1 MKLTKSLLKTSFS
14 FRKYITVL
22 FLPVLI
28 TSSFR
33 NIVNGQG
40 SKIKEEL
47 RSIVTYPFSDPNPLP
62 STAINSMVS
71 PFYPYYVFDGYSDKS
86 VTREWKVVTL
96 ENEFINVKVLPE
108 VGGKVWGATEKSTG
122 LDFVYLNKVL
132 KFRAIGI
139 RGPWTSGGIE
149 HNFGL
154 DLGHAPWTSSPV
166 DYLLKENTD
175 GSVSCIVGGMDL
187 ASRTQWRINI
197 RLPADKACFE
207 TSGIWYNPNPLHD
220 AYLSWENAG
229 FKATNDLQFFFPGNH
244 YIGHDGSVDE
254 WPIDNQ
260 GRNLSFYRENNFGSS
275 KSYHVSGF
283 YTDWFGGYWHDS
295 DFGFGHWAPY
305 SDVPGKKIWIWSLAR
320 DGAIWENLL
329 TDNDGQ
335 YIEAQS
341 GVKFNQAS
349 YESGF
354 NSPYDQLSIRP
365 YYTETKSEY
374 WFPVKNSGGMVDASH
389 AGTLNVVSRN
399 DSLLIT
405 ISPNAS
411 ISDSLYL
418 FLNGH
423 LTSSEYIRVNP
434 MQTYR
439 KRIALTKDKTDNIIV
454 KVGNN
459 LLTYNSDNKDI
470 IIERPVRT
478 ISPEDYNFSEHLFRL
493 AEDMNAM
500 RDYEKAMKLYL
511 ECIQKEPAHSKA
523 LNKISELCYRM
534 EKYQEGAVFA
544 KRTLEINTYDGGANF
559 IYGVIQK
566 RLGDLFKAEEAL
578 SVAARTME
586 YRSGSFLEIAGIKL
600 QQKDYANAV
609 EYAVKAIDFNRL
621 NITAYEYM
629 ASAYRKMMNKSE
641 ASRKINELLEIDPL
655 NHYARFEQYL
665 LEPTSENLSTFKS
678 HIVNELP
685 HETYLELAIRY
696 ANQGMDSEAIRVLEE
711 GPDYPIIS
719 YWLAYLNRVNEPQKS
734 LKYLENATKK
744 SPFLVFPFRLETIN
758 VLNWALQAKDSWKTK
773 YYLGLIYWH
782 IDRPEKASE
791 LFEQC
796 GDLPDYAPFYITRAI
811 LNQNYN
817 NNESSSLND
826 FKRANTINP
835 SEWRAWHYLS
845 NFQHHTGA
853 FQEQLRNTEKS
864 FKLFPENPVIGID
877 YVKALINTG
886 NFKGALK
893 VLNNITILP
902 QEGAHEGHD
911 LYELANLSQ
920 AVSLI
925 EQKKFNEAIK
935 YINDSKNWPEN
946 LGAGKPFEPDNRFQD
961 YLSSFCF
968 RRIGKDEIADNYSN
982 QIISYSEKNWKGSGD
997 PLNIYIATMVF
1008 DEAGKKQEAALAM
1021 EKWKND
1027 QDSLRNWRIA
1037 SGSLSPRV
1045 QWLMAKYH
1053 GNKEEYS
1060 RLEKEISDIY
1070 SETRYRLLLKS
1081 INILNS
1087 QK

>member
-1 MKLTKSLLKTSFS
+1 MSSL
-14 FRKYITVL
+14 RKYIKLL
-22 FLPVLI
+22 FLLI
-28 TSSFR
+28 PAISSFR
-33 NIVNGQG
+33 TIVTAQG
-40 SKIKEEL
+40 SSIKEEIK
-47 RSIVTYPFSDPNPLP
+47 SIVTYPYSDPNPLP

-71 PFYPYYVFDGYSDKS
+71 PFYPYFVFDGYTDKGIAKD
-86 VTREWKVVTL
+86 WKVVSL
-96 ENEFINVKVLPE
+96 ENEFISVKVLPE

-187 ASRTQWRINI
+187 ASRTQWRVNI

-207 TSGIWYNPNPLHD
+207 TYSIWYNPNPLHD

-229 FKATNDLQFFFPGNH
+229 FKATDDLQFFFPGNH
-244 YIGHDGSVDE
+244 YIGHDGSIEE

-260 GRNLSFYRENNFGSS
+260 GRDLSFYRENNFGTS

-305 SDVPGKKIWIWSLAR
+305 SDAPGKKIWIWSLAR
-320 DGAIWENLL
+320 DGAIWEDLL

-349 YESGF
+349 HESGF

-374 WFPVKNSGGMVDASH
+374 WFPVKSTGGIVDASH
-389 AGTLNVVSRN
+389 AGTLNVISLN
-399 DSLLIT
+399 DSLIIT

-423 LTSSEYIRVNP
+423 LTSSEYIRVKP
-434 MQTYR
+434 MQPYR
-439 KRIALTKDKTDNIIV
+439 KAIAINKDKTDDIIV

-470 IIERPVRT
+470 IIERPVRSN
-478 ISPEDYNFSEHLFRL
+478 SPHDYGSSEHLFRL

-511 ECIQKEPAHSKA
+511 ECIQKEPAHTKA

-534 EKYQEGAVFA
+534 EKYREGAEYA

-566 RLGDLFKAEEAL
+566 KLGDLIRAEEAF

-586 YRSGSFLEIAGIKL
+586 YRSGSCLEIAGINL
-600 QQKDYANAV
+600 QQKDYSRAV
-609 EYAVKAIDFNRL
+609 EYAVKAIDYNRF
-621 NITAYEYM
+621 NITAYEYL
-629 ASAYRKMMNKSE
+629 SSCYRKMMNKSE
-641 ASRKINELLEIDPL
+641 AINTIRELLEIDPL

-665 LEPTSENLSTFKS
+665 LNPTSENLKSFKS
-678 HIVNELP
+678 LIINELP

-696 ANQGMDSEAIRVLEE
+696 TNQGMDSEAIRVLEE
-711 GPDYPIIS
+711 APEYPIVL
-719 YWLAYLNRVNEPQKS
+719 YWLAYLNRVNEPEKS
-734 LKYLENATKK
+734 IKHLENAAKN

-758 VLNWALQAKDSWKTK
+758 VLNWALQESDSWKTK

-782 IDRPEKASE
+782 IDRPEKALE

-796 GDLPDYAPFYITRAI
+796 EDIPDYAPFYIARGI
-811 LNQNYN
+811 LNQSYSN
-817 NNESSSLND
+817 NNSTSCKD
-826 FKRANTINP
+826 FKRAHTINP

-845 NFQHHTGA
+845 SCQQKTGA
-853 FQEQLRNTEKS
+853 FQEQLKNSEKS
-864 FKLFPENPVIGID
+864 YKMFPENPVIGID

-886 NFKGALK
+886 NFRKSLK
-893 VLNNITILP
+893 VLDNITILP
-902 QEGAHEGHD
+902 QEGAREGHD

-925 EQKKFNEAIK
+925 EQKKFDEAIK
-935 YINDSKNWPEN
+935 YIDDSKNWPEN
-946 LGAGKPFEPDNRFQD
+946 LGAGEPYDPDNRFQD

-968 RRIGKDEIADNYSN
+968 RMKGKDELADNYSN
-982 QIISYSEKNWKGSGD
+982 QIISYSGKNWKGAGD
-997 PLNIYIATMVF
+997 PSNIYIATMVF
-1008 DEAGKKQEAALAM
+1008 DKAGKNREAAIAM
-1021 EKWKND
+1021 EKWKNN

-1037 SGSLSPRV
+1037 AGSLSPKA
-1045 QWLMAKYH
+1045 QWLMAKYND
-1053 GNKEEYS
+1053 NKEES
-1060 RLEKEISDIY
+1060 ARLEKEISAIY
-1070 SETRYRLLLKS
+1070 SETRFRLLLKS
-1081 INILNS
+1081 NKIINS
-1087 QK
+1087 R